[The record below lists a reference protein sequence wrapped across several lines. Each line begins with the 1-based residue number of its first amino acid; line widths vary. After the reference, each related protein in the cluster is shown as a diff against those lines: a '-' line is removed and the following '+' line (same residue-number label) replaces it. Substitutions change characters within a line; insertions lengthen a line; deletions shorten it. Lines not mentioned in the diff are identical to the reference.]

1 MSVTHFLG
9 NILNILRDKWYL
21 ARARSA
27 LGLLDDEAL
36 KDVGLTRAQVWENP
50 RLANWL
56 KNDPYRHHKAS

>member
-1 MSVTHFLG
+1 MSVMHFLG
-9 NILNILRDKWYL
+9 KILKTLRDKWDL
-21 ARARSA
+21 ARTRSA

-56 KNDPYRHHKAS
+56 RNDPYRHHKAS

>member
-1 MSVTHFLG
+1 MDFASFMGKTLKIVQ
-9 NILNILRDKWYL
+9 NRWRL
-21 ARARSA
+21 ACMRAE

-56 KNDPYRHHKAS
+56 RNDPYRHHKAG